1 MNKAH
6 MIFAPHD
13 KRLLLNFLTAPIL
26 AQSQAE
32 RLKR

>member
-1 MNKAH
+1 MNQPRL
-6 MIFAPHD
+6 IFAPHD